1 MGVTVRRGIAVA
13 PAGVTTGMSVR
24 RTFGQ
29 LNRVVAPLVR
39 AGAASPWVLGGG
51 LVLLET
57 TGRRS
62 GLVRQVPVV
71 ASRIGDRITVSTVRS
86 DSQWLRNLEAD
97 PAAAVWLG
105 GRRRAVQARVTRGPV
120 NVTTL
125 TLQPGPA
132 PS

>member
-1 MGVTVRRGIAVA
+1 
-13 PAGVTTGMSVR
+13 MSVR

-97 PAAAVWLG
+97 PAASVWLG
-105 GRRRAVQARVTRGPV
+105 GRRRAVRARVSRGPV

-125 TLQPGPA
+125 TLQPEPVPG
-132 PS
+132 